1 MSKMKEIIAEIES
14 LLEQGYRPV
23 TIAGM
28 IGVSIDLVY
37 AVAETAALAEVD
49 SYS

>member
-1 MSKMKEIIAEIES
+1 MSAIKRAIEEIQA
-14 LLEQGYRPV
+14 LLEEGYRPV

-28 IGVSIDLVY
+28 LDVSVDLVY